1 MWIYLKILYF
11 TKLEDIKEM
20 NKFLGAYDLPK
31 LKQYYINNFNRPITS
46 NKIKAVTTK
55 HTK

>member
-1 MWIYLKILYF
+1 
-11 TKLEDIKEM
+11 M